1 MGFLENLFGTNPE
14 FTVTNN
20 KTGKEVQARDAREL
34 ERYAAREQDKDPDKP
49 ADFFQ
54 RLFSR

>member
-1 MGFLENLFGTNPE
+1 MGFLENIFGTNPQY
-14 FTVTNN
+14 TVKDN
-20 KTGKEVQARDAREL
+20 KTGEQVTVRDAREL
-34 ERYAAREQDKDPDKP
+34 EKYAAREQGKDPDKP